1 MKNLW
6 IKLNI
11 EIESSNTNFT
21 QTINVH
27 DMINTDYSRLMDE
40 SILDSFKKAM
50 KACNGKFDM
59 LTISI
64 KKSNGYTYYYDTVQ
78 QYRFIGKQATEQNP
92 EGIQGSKFFDN
103 MFGDYQPCDKKE
115 ILKTL
120 QNYIKKVNSL
130 YVEAIK
136 ENNQQLIAG

>member
-1 MKNLW
+1 MNTW
-6 IKLNI
+6 FKLHV
-11 EIESSNTNFT
+11 EIESENNDYR
-21 QTINVH
+21 QTLYVYE
-27 DMINTDYSRLMDE
+27 MIYTEYNRLLDD
-40 SILDSFKKAM
+40 SIIDKYKKAM